1 MVYKRTC
8 NFFKCINPPEESF
21 HFRSI
26 SILALI
32 RLNCFPFQLADTWKD
47 YYAFWGDCYIF
58 VYSITDR
65 RGFEEI
71 INLKRQVENLKRSP
85 VYGLLVG
92 NKSDLLHDRQVPE
105 SEAIELADEIGCK
118 FYELSAAD
126 WTQVSVIRDVFHDA
140 VRLHRKSKVTRDI
153 RARRTSSS
161 MRFRQAIQKVI
172 TGKPS
177 PKRPST
183 S

>member
-1 MVYKRTC
+1 M
-8 NFFKCINPPEESF
+8 
-21 HFRSI
+21 
-26 SILALI
+26 
-32 RLNCFPFQLADTWKD
+32 
-47 YYAFWGDCYIF
+47 
-58 VYSITDR
+58 
-65 RGFEEI
+65 
-71 INLKRQVENLKRSP
+71 KRQVENLKHSP

-126 WTQVSVIRDVFHDA
+126 WTQVTVIRDLFYDA
-140 VRLHRKSKVTRDI
+140 VRLHRKSKVTRDLRVR
-153 RARRTSSS
+153 RASSS
-161 MRFRQAIQKVI
+161 VRFRQAIQKVI

>member
-1 MVYKRTC
+1 MFCV
-8 NFFKCINPPEESF
+8 
-21 HFRSI
+21 
-26 SILALI
+26 L
-32 RLNCFPFQLADTWKD
+32 FQVADTWKD

-71 INLKRQVENLKRSP
+71 INLKRQVENLKHSP

-92 NKSDLLHDRQVPE
+92 NKSDLLHDRKVPE

-118 FYELSAAD
+118 YYELSAAD
-126 WTQVSVIRDVFHDA
+126 WTQITVIRDLFYDA
-140 VRLHRKSKVTRDI
+140 VRLHRKSQVPRDI
-153 RARRTSSS
+153 RVRRTSSS

-177 PKRPST
+177 PKRLST

>member
-1 MVYKRTC
+1 MQRIKVTPV
-8 NFFKCINPPEESF
+8 FFYNLGWYYPWAKQ
-21 HFRSI
+21 HFF
-26 SILALI
+26 L
-32 RLNCFPFQLADTWKD
+32 FQLADTWKD

-65 RGFEEI
+65 RGFDEI
-71 INLKRQVENLKRSP
+71 INLKRQVENLKHSP

-126 WTQVSVIRDVFHDA
+126 WTQVAVIRDLFYDA

-153 RARRTSSS
+153 RVRRASSS